1 MENKNIFKIDK
12 ITYKKLFI
20 PGFYS
25 YKTRGN
31 GNFLIFLSLYEY
43 DFLLF
48 FLTLF
53 MIFLVNKEM
62 ISFYNFFYFLLIFL
76 FNLLVFISWYEIGY
90 FFNDLYAT
98 KFEKIPAIR
107 AKFDGLNE
115 EMIKKITFDYVIERI
130 GFIIILYIF
139 INIFSISKL
148 IIFLYLLV
156 QLIYIIHNSILARSI
171 LFIRCISFFFL
182 RFLRYFIILSP
193 IFIYLSSPFKIFLIF
208 LIFLGS
214 MLHLDHYIR
223 KKMNFLYPLKYWDY
237 LPFGLFNDLKYIIM
251 IIFTSILSN
260 FLGLF
265 STKVSFLINIFV
277 VFFYLLIIFYRVII
291 KKFIIKF
298 LIKRE

>member
-43 DFLLF
+43 DILF
-48 FLTLF
+48 FFLALF
-53 MIFLVNKEM
+53 IMFIANKEM
-62 ISFYNFFYFLLIFL
+62 ISLYNFFYFFLIFL
-76 FNLLVFISWYEIGY
+76 FNLLVFIPWYEIGY

-98 KFEKIPAIR
+98 KFEKVPTIR

-115 EMIKKITFDYVIERI
+115 EMIKKITYYYVIERI

-139 INIFSISKL
+139 INIFSISRL

-171 LFIRCISFFFL
+171 FFIRCISSFFL
-182 RFLRYFIILSP
+182 RFLRYFIMVFP
-193 IFIYLSSPFKIFLIF
+193 IFIYLPYPFRIFLTLLLF
-208 LIFLGS
+208 LECIL
-214 MLHLDHYIR
+214 MIDVLIR
-223 KKMNFLYPLKYWDY
+223 KKMNFFYPLKYWDY
-237 LPFGLFNDLKYIIM
+237 FPLRLFDDLKYILM
-251 IIFTSILSN
+251 IIFTSIFLN

-265 STKVSFLINIFV
+265 STEVSFLINLFV
-277 VFFYLLIIFYRVII
+277 ICFYLLTLFYRTII